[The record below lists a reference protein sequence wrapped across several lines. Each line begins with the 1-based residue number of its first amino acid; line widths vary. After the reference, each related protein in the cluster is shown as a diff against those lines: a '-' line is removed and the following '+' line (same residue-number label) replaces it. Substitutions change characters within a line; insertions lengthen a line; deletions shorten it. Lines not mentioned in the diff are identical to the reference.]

1 MWLGHYLNSFEIFL
15 LMILFSLIFVILS
28 PKNVTM
34 TSARHLVLVNFTI
47 DYQSMINYLSSDAIC
62 MCCMHY
68 SRHQS
73 QCCIPCPC
81 SWSILL
87 FVYSN
92 DYPICLSK
100 CCLPMPK
107 LIFLGGLLCCVK
119 VIVHAIQ
126 MRWPSLVCK
135 VEKNAMNGIHFFLI
149 FLCIWKNDPWLLFE
163 VLHHQKCMKSNEIK
177 NKTQTNGCSL
187 WQICLFYY

>member
-34 TSARHLVLVNFTI
+34 TSTRHLVLVNFTLE
-47 DYQSMINYLSSDAIC
+47 YQSMINFLSSDAIW

-68 SRHQS
+68 WRHQG

-81 SWSILL
+81 SWSIFL

-92 DYPICLSK
+92 HYPVYFSK

-135 VEKNAMNGIHFFLI
+135 VEKKCNGWNSFFPYISLY
-149 FLCIWKNDPWLLFE
+149 LEKWPLVTVWSTAPSKM
-163 VLHHQKCMKSNEIK
+163 HEIQW
-177 NKTQTNGCSL
+177 NKKQNTDK
-187 WQICLFYY
+187 WM